1 MSNSKDASLS
11 DLQLAILIFVSFF
24 KIALFV
30 VGGSL
35 AMIPVIEQIF
45 VQERKLL
52 KSEDIL
58 DMIAIMQT
66 MPGMMAI
73 NAAIFVGHKLL
84 GFRGAAVASI
94 AVILPSTGIIMLIAA
109 LFQKLDVE
117 NPHVLKSF
125 SCVRAC
131 VVAVFL
137 GMAYR
142 LAKNVFKGPF
152 DYIIVFLFIGLL
164 LYGFPQ
170 IALILLSLPIGWLYV
185 IWTRIKKVRKE

>member
-1 MSNSKDASLS
+1 MSNPKDASLS
-11 DLQLAILIFVSFF
+11 DLQLAILIFISFF

-30 VGGSL
+30 VGGGL

-52 KSEDIL
+52 KSEDML

-66 MPGMMAI
+66 MPGMMAV

-84 GFRGAAVASI
+84 GFKGAAVASI
-94 AVILPSTGIIMLIAA
+94 AVILPSIGIIILIAF
-109 LFQKLDVE
+109 LFQNLDVK
-117 NPHVLKSF
+117 NPHILKSF

-131 VVAVFL
+131 VVAIFL
-137 GMAYR
+137 GTAYR
-142 LAKNVFKGPF
+142 LTKNVFKGLF

-164 LYGFPQ
+164 LYGFSQ
-170 IALILLSLPIGWLYV
+170 IALILLSLPIGWLYI

>member
-11 DLQLAILIFVSFF
+11 DLQMAILIFVSFF

-30 VGGSL
+30 VGGGL

-52 KSEDIL
+52 KSDDIL

-66 MPGMMAI
+66 MPGMMAV

-94 AVILPSTGIIMLIAA
+94 AVILPSIGIIMLIAF
-109 LFQKLDVE
+109 LFQNLDVK
-117 NPHVLKSF
+117 NPHILQSF
-125 SCVRAC
+125 SCIRAC

-137 GMAYR
+137 GTAYR
-142 LAKNVFKGPF
+142 LAKNVFKGLF
-152 DYIIVFLFIGLL
+152 DYIVVCLFICLL
-164 LYGFPQ
+164 LCGFSQ

-185 IWTRIKKVRKE
+185 ILTRIKKVREK

>member
-1 MSNSKDASLS
+1 MSNSKDTSLS

-30 VGGSL
+30 VGGGL

-66 MPGMMAI
+66 MPGMMAV

-94 AVILPSTGIIMLIAA
+94 AVILPSIGIIMLIAA
-109 LFQKLDVE
+109 LFQNLDVE
-117 NPHVLKSF
+117 NPHILKSF

-137 GMAYR
+137 GTAYR
-142 LAKNVFKGPF
+142 LAKNVFKEGF
-152 DYIIVFLFIGLL
+152 DYIIVFSFVALL
-164 LYGFPQ
+164 LYGFSQ
-170 IALILLSLPIGWLYV
+170 IALILLSLPIGWLYI
-185 IWTRIKKVRKE
+185 IWTRTKKVRKK